1 MEIMKYLFIV
11 IGLCCSLQVNANTTQ
26 FIQTL
31 NDFAWS
37 LGIEEQQ
44 VITPLFQETSPR
56 EDSDKVEREVINI
69 LKKIQSFEQTHHQD
83 YLTAR
88 TDSLRQWQTDRIDTS
103 GFYRLDSE
111 AFEEYLNMYSTP
123 ADSYQPL
130 HGFFIVYWKV
140 TNVESMTKLITPA
153 TAAILSGSYNLSFTQ
168 IGVLF
173 QLEQFG
179 GRRYKTVAL
188 GQDQWLIWA
197 YSHSM
202 AYQYK
207 WDLKNGKISDLS
219 AWISDK
225 FPVKEAPSTPG
236 K

>member
-1 MEIMKYLFIV
+1 MKYLFIV
-11 IGLCCSLQVNANTTQ
+11 IGLCCSFQVHANSTQ

-44 VITPLFQETSPR
+44 VITPLFQETSSR
-56 EDSDKVEREVINI
+56 QDGGKVEQAFINI
-69 LKKIQSFEQTHHQD
+69 LKKIQSFEQIHHQD
-83 YLTAR
+83 YLTIR
-88 TDSLRQWQTDRIDTS
+88 TDSLRQWQTDQIDTS

-111 AFEEYLNMYSTP
+111 AFETYLNMHSTL

-130 HGFFIVYWKV
+130 HVFSYWKV
-140 TNVESMTKLITPA
+140 TDVESMTKLITPV
-153 TAAILSGSYNLSFTQ
+153 TAAILSGSYSLSLTQ
-168 IGVLF
+168 IGVLL
-173 QLEQFG
+173 QLEQLG

-188 GQDQWLIWA
+188 GHDQWLVWA

-225 FPVKEAPSTPG
+225 FPVKEAASASPDR
-236 K
+236 